1 MTAVVGAKD
10 RGSNEVRADV
20 VQNTDAATLVAFV
33 MENATQGAT
42 VYSDDA
48 AAYNSLADAFE
59 HESVNHSAGEYV
71 REMAHT
77 NGVESFWSVLKRAH
91 KGVYHKFSVK
101 HLHRYVNDFA
111 GRHNVRDMNTI
122 EQMGRVAE
130 GMVGKRLTYEQLKA
144 DNGLPSGARS

>member
-1 MTAVVGAKD
+1 MPKTRGF
-10 RGSNEVRADV
+10 RGSRSRASPCRKPGTVQRSVNSIILQEV
-20 VQNTDAATLVAFV
+20 
-33 MENATQGAT
+33 QGAT

-111 GRHNVRDMNTI
+111 GRHNVLDMNTI